1 MSYELILATEELAA
15 HLDDPNWLI
24 VDCRYDLNQ
33 PDAMQRFYTQAHI
46 PGAIYA
52 HLDHDLATPVI
63 PGQTGRHPLPPREEA
78 ARHFGQMGIG
88 PHTQVIVYDDQ
99 GGSLAAGRLWWMLRW
114 VGHAAVAVLEGGW
127 QKWLAEDHPTRG
139 GIETHPAQ
147 LLPLRP
153 ALERVVEIAEL
164 TRRLDDPAYVV
175 IDVRS
180 PERYAGEI
188 EPIDR
193 IPGHIPGAV
202 SAPHQGNLERPAGLF
217 RSPEELRARYQAL
230 LGDRSPEQAILYC
243 GSGVTASFG
252 MLSMRLAGL
261 GGAALFPG
269 SYSEWVADVTRP
281 VKVGHTP

>member
-1 MSYELILATEELAA
+1 MSYELIISTEELAA

-33 PDAMQRFYTQAHI
+33 PGERQRFYAQAHI
-46 PGAIYA
+46 PGALYA
-52 HLDHDLATPVI
+52 HLDYDLAAPVI
-63 PGQTGRHPLPPREEA
+63 PGQTGRHPLPSREETA
-78 ARHFGQMGIG
+78 HHFGQMGIG
-88 PHTQVIVYDDQ
+88 PDTQVVVYDDQ
-99 GGSLAAGRLWWMLRW
+99 GGSLPAGRLWWLLRW

-127 QKWLAEDHPTRG
+127 QKWLAEDRPSHAG
-139 GIETHPAQ
+139 VETCPAQ
-147 LLPLRP
+147 SLPLRP
-153 ALERVVEIAEL
+153 ALERVVEIDEL
-164 TRRLDDPAYVV
+164 TRRLADPAYVV

-193 IPGHIPGAV
+193 IPGHIPGAI
-202 SAPHQGNLERPAGLF
+202 SAPHQGNLNPAGLF
-217 RSPEELRARYQAL
+217 RSPEELRARYQDL

-243 GSGVTASFG
+243 GSGVTASFS
-252 MLSMRLAGL
+252 MLAMRLAGL

-281 VKVGHTP
+281 VKVGKTP